1 LSTYHW
7 VAFGPSGSVG
17 GESLLG
23 PTAIELVSLEA
34 SEVPGRGVL
43 VSWRTGYEVDNL
55 GFHVYREVN
64 GERVRLTPSLVAGS
78 ALFAGAGTALTAGQ
92 SYSWWDASPV
102 AGASY
107 WLEEWDLSGE
117 RRWHGPVGVQPG
129 EFGVQAQA
137 LSAPA
142 SGGSVQTSSPLLS
155 GLGQAASGSVEHRV
169 RRRLRQGVST
179 GDERLAVQ
187 WGLAARAAVKIL
199 VSEDGWYRV
208 SRGELLAAGLDPAA
222 DPGSLQL
229 FADGQQIPIL
239 VNGSGIGFYGEG
251 LESNASG
258 VRVYWLVAGPGSGE
272 RIPEAG
278 GAGAWSQG
286 PESFAAE
293 VERAD
298 RTLYFPAFL
307 NGEESNFF
315 GAVVSETPVTQ
326 AVRVPHVD
334 PASPGELVVRLAGAT
349 AGAHRVGVE
358 LNQVRLGTVVWEG
371 MTLGELALPVGPGMV
386 FEGDNAVTLTA
397 EGGEGDI
404 SALASIAVRYAH
416 TWQADGDALEFTLGG
431 YQEVTIDG
439 FRGSV
444 IEVLDITDPWAV
456 QALPAEVVKEGA
468 SYQVTVGVPESGER
482 VLLAVGT
489 GGIRHPVGVLPNR
502 PTSWHASTEGAD
514 LVIIAHRSLLP
525 AVEPLRALRE
535 SQGLKVAVVDVE
547 SVFDEFSFGARDP
560 QAIKDFLA
568 CAKKYWSRPPRY
580 LLLVGDASFDPRNY
594 LGYGWADL
602 VPTKLVDT
610 TYMETASDD
619 WFADFDGDGIADL
632 GVGRLPVQIASEATT
647 AINKIVAYDG
657 SARFG
662 RVLLLADAND
672 EDNDFEG
679 LSAQVKAAV
688 PSRIWVSE
696 VYRGQVGDAAARSE
710 LASQLNFG
718 QTLINYL
725 GHGSVAMWKA
735 NWLTTDDAYAL
746 RNYWY
751 PFVVSMTCLNG
762 FFHGPEQESLG
773 EALVEGPG
781 GAVAVWASSGLT
793 ESASQVLIDEAL
805 VRALFSGTTTLGDAT
820 RAAKAATTDM
830 DVRRTW
836 ILLGDPSTK
845 LR

>member
-1 LSTYHW
+1 
-7 VAFGPSGSVG
+7 
-17 GESLLG
+17 
-23 PTAIELVSLEA
+23 
-34 SEVPGRGVL
+34 
-43 VSWRTGYEVDNL
+43 VSWRTGFEVDNL
-55 GFHVYREVN
+55 GFHVYREVG

-117 RRWHGPVGVQPG
+117 KRWHGPVSVQPG
-129 EFGVQAQA
+129 EFGGQAQA
-137 LSAPA
+137 LGAPA
-142 SGGSVQTSSPLLS
+142 VGGSGQTSSPLLS
-155 GLGQAASGSVEHRV
+155 GLGQSGSGSVEHRV

-179 GDERLAVQ
+179 GDERLLVQ
-187 WGLAARAAVKIL
+187 WGLASRPAVKIL

-208 SRGELLAAGLDPAA
+208 SQEEVVRAGLDPGV
-222 DPGSLQL
+222 DPGRLQL
-229 FADGQQIPIL
+229 FADGLQVPIL
-239 VNGSGIGFYGEG
+239 VDVRQQGRFASGDGIEFFGEG
-251 LESNASG
+251 LDTPATA
-258 VRVYWLVAGPGSGE
+258 VQVYWLVSGPGSGE

-278 GAGAWSQG
+278 GAGGWSEG
-286 PESFAAE
+286 PASFPAE

-326 AVRVPHVD
+326 AVRVPHVE
-334 PASPGELVVRLAGAT
+334 PSSPGELVVRLAGAT
-349 AGAHRVGVE
+349 VGAHRVGVE
-358 LNQVRLGTVVWEG
+358 LNGVRLGTVVWEG
-371 MTLGELALPVGPGMV
+371 MTVGELALPVGPGMIL
-386 FEGDNAVTLTA
+386 EGDNQVTLTA

-404 SALASIAVRYAH
+404 SALESIRVRYAH
-416 TWQADGDALEFTLGG
+416 TWQADSDALEFTLGG
-431 YQEVTIDG
+431 YQQVTING
-439 FRGSV
+439 FRGSA

-468 SYQVTVGVPESGER
+468 SYQVTVGVPEAGER
-482 VLLAVGT
+482 TLLAVGT
-489 GGIRHPVGVLPNR
+489 PGIRHPVGVLPNR
-502 PTSWHASTEGAD
+502 PSSWHAASEGAD

-535 SQGLKVAVVDVE
+535 SQGLKVLVVDVE
-547 SVFDEFSFGARDP
+547 SVFDEFSYGARDP

-568 CAKKYWSRPPRY
+568 CAKEHWSRPPRY

-594 LGYGWADL
+594 LGFGWADL

-632 GVGRLPVQIASEATT
+632 GVGRIPVQIASEATT
-647 AINKIVAYDG
+647 AIGKIVAYDG
-657 SARFG
+657 GARFG
-662 RVLLLADAND
+662 RVLLLADVND
-672 EDNDFEG
+672 EGNDFEG
-679 LSAQVKAAV
+679 LSAQVKAALPATV
-688 PSRIWVSE
+688 WVSE
-696 VYRGQVGDAAARSE
+696 VYRGQVGDAAAKSE
-710 LASQLNFG
+710 LASSLNIG
-718 QTLINYL
+718 QTVINYL
-725 GHGSVAMWKA
+725 GHGSVEVWHG
-735 NWLTTDDAYAL
+735 NWLTTDEAHAL

-751 PFVVSMTCLNG
+751 PFVISMTCLNG
-762 FFHGPEQESLG
+762 FFHGPQTEGLG

-793 ESASQVLIDEAL
+793 ESEAQVTIDEAL
-805 VRALFSGTTTLGDAT
+805 VRLLFSGTTTLGDAT
-820 RAAKAATTDM
+820 RAAKAATSDM

-836 ILLGDPSTK
+836 ILFGDPTTR
-845 LR
+845 LRR